1 MGESIGNAGHDSALA
16 LSPTLAAPAL
26 APTLSPEQAAAQQ
39 PEVRDESRVSV
50 AGTTREFPARIG
62 RYLILRRLGE
72 GGMGVVYSAYDAEL
86 DRKVA
91 IKLLRANHEGSMGQA
106 RMRREAQAL
115 AQLSHSHIVQ
125 VYEVGQDESL
135 GQNSLFMAM
144 EFVAGQP
151 LSAWQTRLRAD
162 RRQLRPEDVGNCLR
176 LYIQAGRGLLAAHS
190 AGLVHRDFKPD

>member
-26 APTLSPEQAAAQQ
+26 APTLSPEQAAALQ

-115 AQLSHSHIVQ
+115 AQLSHSHIVH
-125 VYEVGQDESL
+125 VY
-135 GQNSLFMAM
+135 
-144 EFVAGQP
+144 
-151 LSAWQTRLRAD
+151 
-162 RRQLRPEDVGNCLR
+162 
-176 LYIQAGRGLLAAHS
+176 
-190 AGLVHRDFKPD
+190 